1 MITVDFL
8 LRPTPQ
14 EKSRIL
20 SIYHHQKWWP
30 ETITDTDRIN
40 RVIQGSHCYVV
51 ARDGREIIGF
61 GRALSDGVGDAY
73 LHDVTVVESHRLRGI
88 GRRIVE
94 MILTR
99 LEEDGITWIG
109 LIAEKGAPALYRKF
123 GFAALEDS
131 VPMFR
136 FETLPAEKPHHP

>member
-8 LRPTPQ
+8 HHPTPD

-30 ETITDTDRIN
+30 ESITDPQRIDRII
-40 RVIQGSHCYVV
+40 RGSHCYVV
-51 ARDGREIIGF
+51 ARDGGEVIGF

-73 LHDVTVVESHRLRGI
+73 LHDITVVESHRLRGI
-88 GRRIVE
+88 ARRIVS
-94 MILTR
+94 MILAR
-99 LEEDGITWIG
+99 LEEDGITWVG
-109 LIAEKGAPALYRKF
+109 LIGENGSPALYRKF
-123 GFAALEDS
+123 GFAALEDA

-136 FETLPAEKPHHP
+136 FETPPA